1 MSSSRTYRSELR
13 DQQAQH
19 TRAVI
24 AREARARFVTKGWA
38 GTSVRSVAEA
48 AGVSEAT
55 VYNVYGSKA
64 GLAVSLIDAAE
75 DGADVRRAGEQLAAH
90 AGDPGAELA
99 AFVGFDRRLYEH
111 GGDVLR
117 VLGEGRRQHAEL
129 GDAYDEGRRRG
140 DAERRK
146 VFADLADVGVAH
158 GCRRRAGARHLRDG
172 RLTRELRRRG
182 ARARVVARP
191 GRGLV
196 ARGPDRAPAQAS
208 RSRSE
213 RQRRSNSVSSDS
225 AASMS
230 RRRCSRSA
238 RRSSIWPSTY
248 SSWLRRPRGTS

>member
-24 AREARARFVTKGWA
+24 AREARARFVTTGWA

-75 DGADVRRAGEQLAAH
+75 EGADVRRAAGELAEH
-90 AGDPGAELA
+90 EGDPVAQLA
-99 AFVGFDRRLYEH
+99 AFVAFDRRLFEH

-117 VLGEGRRQHAEL
+117 VLAEGRRQHAEL

-140 DAERRK
+140 DDQRRLVFSSWPKSLWRNGVDVDRALTIYAMVASLESYDVAVHERGWSPAQVEAWWHQALAELLLRPAGR
-146 VFADLADVGVAH
+146 GRS
-158 GCRRRAGARHLRDG
+158 GSGAR
-172 RLTRELRRRG
+172 TR
-182 ARARVVARP
+182 
-191 GRGLV
+191 
-196 ARGPDRAPAQAS
+196 
-208 RSRSE
+208 
-213 RQRRSNSVSSDS
+213 
-225 AASMS
+225 
-230 RRRCSRSA
+230 
-238 RRSSIWPSTY
+238 
-248 SSWLRRPRGTS
+248 

>member
-90 AGDPGAELA
+90 TGDPGAQLA

-117 VLGEGRRQHAEL
+117 VLAEGRRQHTEL

-146 VFADLADVGVAH
+146 VFATWPASVWRQGVDVERALAIYAMVASLESYGVAVH
-158 GCRRRAGARHLRDG
+158 ERGWSPDEVEAWWHEALTELLLRPAGRGRSGSGAR
-172 RLTRELRRRG
+172 TR
-182 ARARVVARP
+182 
-191 GRGLV
+191 
-196 ARGPDRAPAQAS
+196 
-208 RSRSE
+208 
-213 RQRRSNSVSSDS
+213 
-225 AASMS
+225 
-230 RRRCSRSA
+230 
-238 RRSSIWPSTY
+238 
-248 SSWLRRPRGTS
+248 